1 MVRKVKNSTTE
12 YSQVDEG
19 GTADA
24 AEIKHAIALAAEAAS
39 KAFGW
44 DTDNNDVT
52 TKSTQQS
59 SSSSS
64 STKPTEGNELTH
76 LIPGYTAPLRL
87 EAKSLQGITGNS
99 LSELRSRAGQSESST
114 NNPSVSA
121 LKRTVEE
128 FDPAVAAK
136 KVKTP
141 SSIAIQKELGR
152 SGGGIPTTFSSSFK
166 KTARKQRDNSAGRGW
181 FGMTPTPMSDQLK
194 SDLAIIRNRNYLD
207 PKKFYKSADS
217 FKGKVLQVGTVI
229 EGSSEFYSSRMT
241 NKERKQNLTEEI
253 MSDVTVANY
262 AKRKYYDMQSE
273 KQRQRGSKKG
283 KGKKRR

>member
-1 MVRKVKNSTTE
+1 MVRKVNQSTTE
-12 YSQVDEG
+12 YAQVDEG
-19 GTADA
+19 ARADA

-44 DTDNNDVT
+44 DNEE
-52 TKSTQQS
+52 SQQ
-59 SSSSS
+59 SS

-87 EAKSLQGITGNS
+87 EAKSLKGITGNS
-99 LSELRSRAGQSESST
+99 LSELRSRAGQSESSK
-114 NNPSVSA
+114 NDPSVSA
-121 LKRTVEE
+121 LKRKVEE

-141 SSIAIQKELGR
+141 SSIAIQKESGR
-152 SGGGIPTTFSSSFK
+152 SGGIPTTFSSSFR
-166 KTARKQRDNSAGRGW
+166 KTAKKQRDNSAGHGW
-181 FGMTPTPMSDQLK
+181 FGMRPTPMSDQLK

-229 EGSSEFYSSRMT
+229 EGSSEFYSSRLT

-253 MSDVTVANY
+253 MSDATVANY

-283 KGKKRR
+283 KGRKRR

>member
-1 MVRKVKNSTTE
+1 MVRKVNQSTTE
-12 YSQVDEG
+12 YAQVDEG
-19 GTADA
+19 ARADA

-44 DTDNNDVT
+44 DNEE
-52 TKSTQQS
+52 SQQ
-59 SSSSS
+59 SS

-87 EAKSLQGITGNS
+87 EAESLKGITGNS
-99 LSELRSRAGQSESST
+99 LSELRSRAGQSESSK
-114 NNPSVSA
+114 NDPSVSA
-121 LKRTVEE
+121 LKRKVEE

-141 SSIAIQKELGR
+141 SSIAIQKELGHSR
-152 SGGGIPTTFSSSFK
+152 GIPTTFSSSFR
-166 KTARKQRDNSAGRGW
+166 KTAKKQRDNSAGQGW
-181 FGMTPTPMSDQLK
+181 FGMRPTPMSDQLK

-229 EGSSEFYSSRMT
+229 EGSSEFYSSRLT

-253 MSDVTVANY
+253 MSDATVANY

-273 KQRQRGSKKG
+273 KQRQIGSKKG
-283 KGKKRR
+283 KGRKRR

>member
-12 YSQVDEG
+12 FAQVDEG
-19 GTADA
+19 GRADA
-24 AEIKHAIALAAEAAS
+24 DEIKHAIALAAEAAS

-44 DTDNNDVT
+44 DNTDDNVKDQ
-52 TKSTQQS
+52 SQQ
-59 SSSSS
+59 SS

-87 EAKSLQGITGNS
+87 EAKSLKGITGNS
-99 LSELRSRAGQSESST
+99 LSELRTRAGQSEST
-114 NNPSVSA
+114 KNNPSVSA
-121 LKRTVEE
+121 LKKQVEE

-152 SGGGIPTTFSSSFK
+152 TGGIPTTFSSSFR
-166 KTARKQRDNSAGRGW
+166 KTARKQRDNSAGQGW
-181 FGMTPTPMSDQLK
+181 FGMTATPMSDQLK

-217 FKGKVLQVGTVI
+217 FNGKVLQVGTVI
-229 EGSSEFYSSRMT
+229 EGSSEFYSSRLT
-241 NKERKQNLTEEI
+241 SKERKQNLTEEI

-283 KGKKRR
+283 KGRKRR

>member
-1 MVRKVKNSTTE
+1 MARRGMNSATE
-12 YSQVDEG
+12 YSQLDEG
-19 GTADA
+19 GRTDA

-39 KAFGW
+39 VAFGW
-44 DTDNNDVT
+44 DKDNLKPD
-52 TKSTQQS
+52 SQQS
-59 SSSSS
+59 SW

-76 LIPGYTAPLRL
+76 LIPGYTAPLYL
-87 EAKSLQGITGNS
+87 TAKSLTGVTGNS
-99 LSELRSRAGQSESST
+99 LSELRSRARQNESRK

-121 LKRTVEE
+121 LKRRVEE

-152 SGGGIPTTFSSSFK
+152 SCGIPTTFSSSFRK
-166 KTARKQRDNSAGRGW
+166 IARKQRDNSAGRGW

-194 SDLAIIRNRNYLD
+194 TDLSIIRNRNYLD

-217 FKGKVLQVGTVI
+217 FNGKVLQVGTVI
-229 EGSSEFYSSRMT
+229 EGSSEFYSSRLT

-262 AKRKYYDMQSE
+262 AKRKYFDMQSE
-273 KQRQRGSKKG
+273 KQRPQKSKGRKG
-283 KGKKRR
+283 R

>member
-12 YSQVDEG
+12 FAQVDEG
-19 GTADA
+19 GRADA
-24 AEIKHAIALAAEAAS
+24 DEIKHAIALAAEAAS

-44 DTDNNDVT
+44 DNTDDNVKDE
-52 TKSTQQS
+52 SQQ
-59 SSSSS
+59 SS

-87 EAKSLQGITGNS
+87 EAKSLKGITGNS
-99 LSELRSRAGQSESST
+99 LSELRTRAGQSEST
-114 NNPSVSA
+114 KNNPSVSA
-121 LKRTVEE
+121 LKKQVEE

-152 SGGGIPTTFSSSFK
+152 TGGIPTTFSSSFR
-166 KTARKQRDNSAGRGW
+166 KTARKQRDNSAGQGW
-181 FGMTPTPMSDQLK
+181 FGMTATPMSDQLK

-217 FKGKVLQVGTVI
+217 FNGKVLQVGTVI
-229 EGSSEFYSSRMT
+229 EGSSEFYSSRLT

-253 MSDVTVANY
+253 MSDFTVANY

-283 KGKKRR
+283 KGRKRR

>member
-1 MVRKVKNSTTE
+1 MVRKVKNSTSE

-44 DTDNNDVT
+44 DNDNNDVT
-52 TKSTQQS
+52 TKSSPQKS
-59 SSSSS
+59 L
-64 STKPTEGNELTH
+64 TKKITEGNELSH

-121 LKRTVEE
+121 LKRNVEA

-152 SGGGIPTTFSSSFK
+152 SGGIPTTFSSSFK
-166 KTARKQRDNSAGRGW
+166 KTAKKQRDNSAGHGW

-229 EGSSEFYSSRMT
+229 EGSSEFYSSRLT
-241 NKERKQNLTEEI
+241 NKERKQNLTEEM

-273 KQRQRGSKKG
+273 KQRQRGGSKKG

>member
-12 YSQVDEG
+12 FAQVDEG
-19 GTADA
+19 GRADA
-24 AEIKHAIALAAEAAS
+24 DEIKHAIALAAEAAS

-44 DTDNNDVT
+44 DNTDDNVKDE
-52 TKSTQQS
+52 SQQ
-59 SSSSS
+59 SS

-87 EAKSLQGITGNS
+87 EAKSLKGITGNS
-99 LSELRSRAGQSESST
+99 LSELRTRAGQSEST
-114 NNPSVSA
+114 KNNPSVSA
-121 LKRTVEE
+121 LKKQIEE

-152 SGGGIPTTFSSSFK
+152 TGGIPTTFSSSFR
-166 KTARKQRDNSAGRGW
+166 KTARKQRDNSAGQGW
-181 FGMTPTPMSDQLK
+181 FGMTATPMSDQLK

-217 FKGKVLQVGTVI
+217 FNGKVLQVGTVI
-229 EGSSEFYSSRMT
+229 EGSSEFYSSRLT

-253 MSDVTVANY
+253 MSDFTVANY

-283 KGKKRR
+283 KGRKRR

>member
-12 YSQVDEG
+12 YAQVDEG
-19 GTADA
+19 GRADA

-44 DTDNNDVT
+44 DNDDV
-52 TKSTQQS
+52 KAEPQK
-59 SSSSS
+59 

-87 EAKSLQGITGNS
+87 EAKSLKGITGNS
-99 LSELRSRAGQSESST
+99 LSELRSRAGQSESSK
-114 NNPSVSA
+114 NDPLVSA
-121 LKRTVEE
+121 LQRKVEE

-141 SSIAIQKELGR
+141 SSIAIQKESGR
-152 SGGGIPTTFSSSFK
+152 SGGIPTTFSSSFR
-166 KTARKQRDNSAGRGW
+166 KTARKQRDNSAGHGW

-217 FKGKVLQVGTVI
+217 FNGKVLQVGTVI
-229 EGSSEFYSSRMT
+229 EGSSEFYSSRLT

-273 KQRQRGSKKG
+273 KQRQRGSKKS
-283 KGKKRR
+283 KGRKRR

>member
-1 MVRKVKNSTTE
+1 MVRKVNQSTTE
-12 YSQVDEG
+12 YAQVDEG
-19 GTADA
+19 ERADA

-44 DTDNNDVT
+44 DNEE
-52 TKSTQQS
+52 SQQ
-59 SSSSS
+59 SS

-87 EAKSLQGITGNS
+87 EAKSLKGITGNS
-99 LSELRSRAGQSESST
+99 LSELRSRAGQSESSK
-114 NNPSVSA
+114 NDPSVSA
-121 LKRTVEE
+121 LKRKVEE

-141 SSIAIQKELGR
+141 SSIAIQKESGR
-152 SGGGIPTTFSSSFK
+152 SGGIPTTFSSSFR
-166 KTARKQRDNSAGRGW
+166 KTAKKQRDNSAGHGW
-181 FGMTPTPMSDQLK
+181 FGMRPTPMSDQLK

-229 EGSSEFYSSRMT
+229 EGSSEFYSSRYT

-253 MSDVTVANY
+253 MSDATVANY

-283 KGKKRR
+283 KGRKRR

>member
-1 MVRKVKNSTTE
+1 MVRKVKDSTTE
-12 YSQVDEG
+12 FTQVDEG

-44 DTDNNDVT
+44 DNDVT
-52 TKSTQQS
+52 TESSPQS
-59 SSSSS
+59 Q
-64 STKPTEGNELTH
+64 TKPTEGNELTH

-87 EAKSLQGITGNS
+87 EAKSLNGITGNS

-121 LKRTVEE
+121 LKRNVEE

-152 SGGGIPTTFSSSFK
+152 SGGIPTTFSSSFK
-166 KTARKQRDNSAGRGW
+166 KTAKKQRDNSAGQGW
-181 FGMTPTPMSDQLK
+181 FGMKATPMSDQLK

-229 EGSSEFYSSRMT
+229 EGSSEFYSSRLT

-273 KQRQRGSKKG
+273 KQRQRGGSKKG
-283 KGKKRR
+283 KGGKKRR

>member
-12 YSQVDEG
+12 FAQVDEG
-19 GTADA
+19 GRADA
-24 AEIKHAIALAAEAAS
+24 DEIKHAIALTAEAAS

-44 DTDNNDVT
+44 DNTDDNVKDE
-52 TKSTQQS
+52 SQQ
-59 SSSSS
+59 SS

-87 EAKSLQGITGNS
+87 EAKSLKGITGNS
-99 LSELRSRAGQSESST
+99 LSELRTRAGQSEST
-114 NNPSVSA
+114 KNNPSVSA
-121 LKRTVEE
+121 LKKQVEE

-141 SSIAIQKELGR
+141 SSIAIQKEMGR
-152 SGGGIPTTFSSSFK
+152 TGGIPTTFSSSFR
-166 KTARKQRDNSAGRGW
+166 KTARKQRDNSAGQGW
-181 FGMTPTPMSDQLK
+181 FGMSATPMSDQLK

-217 FKGKVLQVGTVI
+217 FNGKVLQVGTVI
-229 EGSSEFYSSRMT
+229 EGSSEFYSSRLT

-283 KGKKRR
+283 KGRKRR

>member
-12 YSQVDEG
+12 FAQVDEG
-19 GTADA
+19 GRADA
-24 AEIKHAIALAAEAAS
+24 DEIKHAIALAAEAAS

-44 DTDNNDVT
+44 DNTDDNVKDE
-52 TKSTQQS
+52 SQQS
-59 SSSSS
+59 SS
-64 STKPTEGNELTH
+64 TTPTEGNELTH

-87 EAKSLQGITGNS
+87 EAKSLKGITGNS
-99 LSELRSRAGQSESST
+99 LSELRTRAGQSEST
-114 NNPSVSA
+114 KNNPSVSA
-121 LKRTVEE
+121 LKKQIEE

-152 SGGGIPTTFSSSFK
+152 TGGIPTTFSSSFR
-166 KTARKQRDNSAGRGW
+166 KTARKQRDNSAGQGW
-181 FGMTPTPMSDQLK
+181 FGMTATPMSDQLK

-217 FKGKVLQVGTVI
+217 FNGKVLQVGTVI
-229 EGSSEFYSSRMT
+229 EGSSEFYSSRLT

-262 AKRKYYDMQSE
+262 AKRKYYDMQSD

-283 KGKKRR
+283 KGRKRR

>member
-12 YSQVDEG
+12 FAQVDEG
-19 GTADA
+19 GRADA
-24 AEIKHAIALAAEAAS
+24 DEIKHAIALAAEAAS

-44 DTDNNDVT
+44 DNTDNVKDE
-52 TKSTQQS
+52 SQQ
-59 SSSSS
+59 SS

-87 EAKSLQGITGNS
+87 EAKSLKGITGNS
-99 LSELRSRAGQSESST
+99 LSELRTRAGQSEST
-114 NNPSVSA
+114 KNNPSVSA
-121 LKRTVEE
+121 LKKQIEE

-152 SGGGIPTTFSSSFK
+152 TGGIPTTFSSSFR
-166 KTARKQRDNSAGRGW
+166 KTARKQRDNSAGQGW
-181 FGMTPTPMSDQLK
+181 FGMTATPMSDQLK

-217 FKGKVLQVGTVI
+217 FNGKVLQVGTVI
-229 EGSSEFYSSRMT
+229 EGSSEFYSSRLT

-253 MSDVTVANY
+253 MSDFTVANY

-283 KGKKRR
+283 KGRKRR

>member
-12 YSQVDEG
+12 FAQVDEG
-19 GTADA
+19 GRADA
-24 AEIKHAIALAAEAAS
+24 DEIKHAIALAAEAAS

-44 DTDNNDVT
+44 DNTDDNVKDE
-52 TKSTQQS
+52 SQQ
-59 SSSSS
+59 SS

-87 EAKSLQGITGNS
+87 EAKSLKGITGNS
-99 LSELRSRAGQSESST
+99 LSELRTRAGQSEST
-114 NNPSVSA
+114 KNNPSVSA
-121 LKRTVEE
+121 LKKQVEE

-141 SSIAIQKELGR
+141 SSIAIQKESGR
-152 SGGGIPTTFSSSFK
+152 TGGIPTTFSSSFR
-166 KTARKQRDNSAGRGW
+166 KTARKQRDNSAGQGW
-181 FGMTPTPMSDQLK
+181 FGMTATPMSDQLK

-217 FKGKVLQVGTVI
+217 FNGKVLQVGTVI
-229 EGSSEFYSSRMT
+229 EGSSEFYSSRLT

-283 KGKKRR
+283 KGRKRR

>member
-12 YSQVDEG
+12 FAQVDEG
-19 GTADA
+19 GRADA
-24 AEIKHAIALAAEAAS
+24 DEIKHAIALAAEAAS

-44 DTDNNDVT
+44 DNTDDNVKDE
-52 TKSTQQS
+52 SQQ
-59 SSSSS
+59 SS

-87 EAKSLQGITGNS
+87 EAKSLKGITGNS
-99 LSELRSRAGQSESST
+99 LSELRTRAGQSEST
-114 NNPSVSA
+114 KNNPSVSA
-121 LKRTVEE
+121 LKKQVEE

-152 SGGGIPTTFSSSFK
+152 TGGIPTTFSSSFR
-166 KTARKQRDNSAGRGW
+166 KTARKQRDNSAGQGW
-181 FGMTPTPMSDQLK
+181 FGMTATPMSDQLK

-217 FKGKVLQVGTVI
+217 FNGKVLQVGTVI
-229 EGSSEFYSSRMT
+229 EGSSEFYSSRLT

-283 KGKKRR
+283 KGRKRR

>member
-1 MVRKVKNSTTE
+1 MVRKVNQSTTE
-12 YSQVDEG
+12 YAQVDEG
-19 GTADA
+19 ERADA

-44 DTDNNDVT
+44 DNEE
-52 TKSTQQS
+52 SQQ
-59 SSSSS
+59 SS

-87 EAKSLQGITGNS
+87 EAKSLKGITGNS
-99 LSELRSRAGQSESST
+99 LSELRSRAGQSESSK
-114 NNPSVSA
+114 NDPSVSA
-121 LKRTVEE
+121 LKRKVEE

-141 SSIAIQKELGR
+141 SSIAIQKESGR
-152 SGGGIPTTFSSSFK
+152 SGGIPTTFSSSFR
-166 KTARKQRDNSAGRGW
+166 KTAKKQRDNSAGHGW
-181 FGMTPTPMSDQLK
+181 FGMRPTPMSDQLK

-229 EGSSEFYSSRMT
+229 EGSSEFYSSRLT

-253 MSDVTVANY
+253 MSDATVANY

-283 KGKKRR
+283 KGRKRR

>member
-1 MVRKVKNSTTE
+1 MARRGKNSTTE
-12 YSQVDEG
+12 YSQVDESG
-19 GTADA
+19 KSDA

-39 KAFGW
+39 KAFGR
-44 DTDNNDVT
+44 DV
-52 TKSTQQS
+52 KEESQ
-59 SSSSS
+59 SSS

-87 EAKSLQGITGNS
+87 EAKSLKGITGNS
-99 LSELRSRAGQSESST
+99 LSELRSRAGQNESSK
-114 NNPSVSA
+114 NNPPLSA
-121 LKRTVEE
+121 LQRKVEG

-141 SSIAIQKELGR
+141 SSIAIQKEKMGR
-152 SGGGIPTTFSSSFK
+152 SGGIPTTFSSSFR
-166 KTARKQRDNSAGRGW
+166 KTARKQRDNSAGHGW

-194 SDLAIIRNRNYLD
+194 TDLAIIRNRNYLD

-217 FKGKVLQVGTVI
+217 FNGKVLQVGTVI
-229 EGSSEFYSSRMT
+229 EGSSEFYSSRLT

-253 MSDVTVANY
+253 MSDVTVASY

-273 KQRQRGSKKG
+273 KQRQRGSKWTKG
-283 KGKKRR
+283 RKRR

>member
-12 YSQVDEG
+12 FAQVDEG
-19 GTADA
+19 GRADA
-24 AEIKHAIALAAEAAS
+24 DEIKHAIALAAEAAS

-44 DTDNNDVT
+44 DNTDDNVKDE
-52 TKSTQQS
+52 SQQ
-59 SSSSS
+59 SS

-87 EAKSLQGITGNS
+87 EAKSLKGITGNS
-99 LSELRSRAGQSESST
+99 LSELRTRAGQSEST
-114 NNPSVSA
+114 KKNPSVSA
-121 LKRTVEE
+121 LKKQIEE

-141 SSIAIQKELGR
+141 SSIAIQKESGR
-152 SGGGIPTTFSSSFK
+152 TGGIPTTFSSSFR
-166 KTARKQRDNSAGRGW
+166 KTARKQRDNSAGQGW
-181 FGMTPTPMSDQLK
+181 FGMTATPMSDQLK

-217 FKGKVLQVGTVI
+217 FNGKVLQVGTVI
-229 EGSSEFYSSRMT
+229 EGSSEFYSSRLT

-283 KGKKRR
+283 KGRKRR